1 MQLQQGALRY
11 FGSSGSVCLF
21 VTHYEAVAARASRRF
36 LVRGIRDL
44 DAAEGR
50 RMIEAGADKL
60 TVLRRFMDYGVEEIT
75 DAAVP
80 QKALSVAELLGVEEG
95 LLQAIRQ
102 EYMTRPD

>member
-1 MQLQQGALRY
+1 M
-11 FGSSGSVCLF
+11 S
-21 VTHYEAVAARASRRF
+21 T
-36 LVRGIRDL
+36 RGIRDL
-44 DAAEGR
+44 DVSEGR

-60 TVLRRFMDYGVEEIT
+60 AVLRRFMDYGVEEIT

>member
-1 MQLQQGALRY
+1 M
-11 FGSSGSVCLF
+11 
-21 VTHYEAVAARASRRF
+21 AARAARRF
-36 LVRGIRDL
+36 LTRGIRDL
-44 DAAEGR
+44 DVSEGR

-60 TVLRRFMDYGVEEIT
+60 AVFRRFMDYGIEEIT